1 MNTNLQYE
9 GLLSLKK
16 KVWLLRPL
24 PHGTDHLDLFL
35 QNDFIAVGYPVGHS
49 FDDCS
54 YNDIR
59 NLLAQKEWGDG
70 IGNVNIFVKDM
81 SKGDIVVVPSTNK
94 KDIYFG
100 EITSDYLYDQSVDVD
115 ETGSGYPHQRKV
127 KWLFEKSPLLR
138 SDLPNE
144 LRSSLRYPGAA
155 ADLTKHADNINQL
168 INGSIFPDSD
178 SIESKAIAVVEDLLE
193 SENEEIRLKAAQII
207 LSLKR

>member
-1 MNTNLQYE
+1 MKN
-9 GLLSLKK
+9 

-24 PHGTDHLDLFL
+24 PHGTDHLDSFL

-59 NLLAQKEWGDG
+59 KLLAQKKWEDG

-115 ETGSGYPHQRKV
+115 EKGSGYPHQRKV

-207 LSLKR
+207 LSLRR